1 MSMFQITERKISIDA
16 ACAPEHFDTFF
27 EKIAQKL
34 RGAGQ
39 KTISGKKVVD
49 PIHFR

>member
-1 MSMFQITERKISIDA
+1 MSMFQITERKSSIDA
-16 ACAPEHFDTFF
+16 ACNPEHFDSFF

-34 RGAGQ
+34 RGCGQ
-39 KTISGKKVVD
+39 KTILGIKVVE